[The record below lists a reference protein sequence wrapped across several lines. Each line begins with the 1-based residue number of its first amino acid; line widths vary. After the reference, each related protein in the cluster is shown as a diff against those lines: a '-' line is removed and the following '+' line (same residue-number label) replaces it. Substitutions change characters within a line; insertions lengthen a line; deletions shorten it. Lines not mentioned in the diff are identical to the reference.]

1 MKISLADRLGNVK
14 KVRVGFSFVHFFTGP
29 LYCCFRLKF
38 FTALFECLYLFYLL
52 PIPGMNEVVALI
64 RKMTFIPAE
73 FSITPKG
80 FFCSSVWEEAIT
92 ISSSAF
98 SSA

>member
-38 FTALFECLYLFYLL
+38 FTALFECLYLF
-52 PIPGMNEVVALI
+52 I
-64 RKMTFIPAE
+64 
-73 FSITPKG
+73 
-80 FFCSSVWEEAIT
+80 FFRFRE
-92 ISSSAF
+92 
-98 SSA
+98 